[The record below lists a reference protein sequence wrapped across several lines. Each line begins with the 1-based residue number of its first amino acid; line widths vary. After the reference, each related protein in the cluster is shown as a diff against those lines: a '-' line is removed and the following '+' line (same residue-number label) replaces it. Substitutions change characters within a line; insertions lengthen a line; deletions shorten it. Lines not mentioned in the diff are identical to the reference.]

1 MNEHSHLCFL
11 SVTHVYSLLC
21 VWLGGGT
28 AWMACAE
35 VVLLRDSCSAVG
47 MFFEV
52 QRYKKNKAFRSSL
65 ADYVLR
71 ALTAEATFP
80 ILHGTSDFPS
90 LSLFYVG
97 EATCS
102 GAPCYVALPTSGRFF
117 IDYCLTW
124 GRHAHQGQAR
134 RYAACCKMAIL
145 QTVGGGWA
153 SLRRADKALRCA
165 IMLYETAALI
175 HDTATLRKCRLFVG
189 WAHLWNGDV
198 RQAVEIFE
206 QQLVEARV
214 EGDAVQER
222 RCISAIHHARHNP
235 SVVVAS
241 GARGQ
246 GSFFLSECWAELF
259 E

>member
-1 MNEHSHLCFL
+1 MLQNGDSTDRGRWVGLVA
-11 SVTHVYSLLC
+11 SRRQ
-21 VWLGGGT
+21 GP
-28 AWMACAE
+28 E
-35 VVLLRDSCSAVG
+35 VRYNALRDGC
-47 MFFEV
+47 
-52 QRYKKNKAFRSSL
+52 
-65 ADYVLR
+65 
-71 ALTAEATFP
+71 T
-80 ILHGTSDFPS
+80 H
-90 LSLFYVG
+90 
-97 EATCS
+97 
-102 GAPCYVALPTSGRFF
+102 
-117 IDYCLTW
+117 
-124 GRHAHQGQAR
+124 
-134 RYAACCKMAIL
+134 
-145 QTVGGGWA
+145 
-153 SLRRADKALRCA
+153 
-165 IMLYETAALI
+165 

-235 SVVVAS
+235 SVVVAC